1 MKEAVLN
8 VQVAHKDDVNQ
19 SQEADGS
26 CKERVTMHVQGIS
39 HWAPANIGPYS
50 QAVKVGEVV
59 STSGQIALVPGSMR
73 LAGSGARGQCALALR
88 HIARVLRAAHP
99 RAHIRSV
106 VQSVCY
112 VTHISAA
119 REARRQLERRTAG
132 AIVQCA
138 VVPALPRGAAV
149 ENGLTSG
156 DGETRRDREVFGLN
170 TRPEDG
176 PPMGPKLVGAVTG
189 RSNVWSAPSLETV
202 VEGARCAATR
212 AGARLALTAAPVAAL
227 HNAFTFLSISGL
239 RLDE

>member
-8 VQVAHKDDVNQ
+8 EQVAHKEDVNQ

-106 VQSVCY
+106 VQ
-112 VTHISAA
+112 VTLYQRFTNIFFSTPISKFYTIDKDEFSTATFILDIVKTLISTI
-119 REARRQLERRTAG
+119 RLTAG
-132 AIVQCA
+132 VLWTTSDCN
-138 VVPALPRGAAV
+138 PASFSVRPDTTGFPSIRPDPTGLIKPR
-149 ENGLTSG
+149 
-156 DGETRRDREVFGLN
+156 
-170 TRPEDG
+170 
-176 PPMGPKLVGAVTG
+176 
-189 RSNVWSAPSLETV
+189 
-202 VEGARCAATR
+202 
-212 AGARLALTAAPVAAL
+212 
-227 HNAFTFLSISGL
+227 
-239 RLDE
+239 